1 MTRPGPQSASP
12 AGRAGS
18 FPSSLAGA
26 VDLSALKERA
36 TQPPAQAAPPP
47 QGGPGGPAPQ
57 TGRSAVVDVTEQS
70 FETDVLERSNRV
82 LVVVD
87 LWATWCEPCKQLSP
101 VLEKLASEAGGKWVL
116 AKVDV
121 DQNPRIAQ
129 AFGVQSIPTVV
140 AIAAGQPLHAFAG
153 VQSEAQIRQ
162 WLDELLGAVEGKLP
176 GEPVDDG
183 QEPVEPPRDPRI
195 VAAEDALQDG
205 DFAAAE
211 EAYARILNDEPKNA
225 EAKAGVNHARFLS
238 RVQSLTPDVVA
249 TADANP
255 SDVDAQLAAADFEVV
270 SRQQDRAFARLIDVV
285 KTTAGDDRARAR
297 ERLLSLL
304 ELFDPAD
311 PLVLSARRN
320 LAAALY

>member
-1 MTRPGPQSASP
+1 M
-12 AGRAGS
+12 
-18 FPSSLAGA
+18 
-26 VDLSALKERA
+26 
-36 TQPPAQAAPPP
+36 
-47 QGGPGGPAPQ
+47 
-57 TGRSAVVDVTEQS
+57 TEQS

-176 GEPVDDG
+176 GEPVGDD

-249 TADANP
+249 TADASP
-255 SDVDAQLAAADFEVV
+255 TDVDAQLAAADFEVV
-270 SRQQDRAFARLIDVV
+270 SRKQDRAFARLIDVV